1 MMEKVQIYLKTAI
14 FTRNS
19 IDESRRITPIRSQT
33 SNETDEVPVD
43 PIPAKTMILDA
54 TIQDSHSSGFLVV
67 AHKYY
72 SIRHEELSGEQTKL
86 FLPTSKIDHIRI
98 LD

>member
-14 FTRNS
+14 FTRKTL
-19 IDESRRITPIRSQT
+19 DESRRITPVRSQN
-33 SNETDEVPVD
+33 SNKTETVAGD

-54 TIQDSHSSGFLVV
+54 TIEDSRSSGFVVV

-72 SIRHEELSGEQTKL
+72 SIRHDELSGEQTKL